1 MKIYFA
7 GSIRGGRQDIELYQ
21 EIIGLLGKYGKV
33 MTEHVG
39 DSELN
44 ITESGWSQKRIYDYD
59 MNMLSGSEVMVA
71 EVSTP
76 SLGVGY
82 EIARFEGKPIL
93 GLVKK
98 SIGGH
103 LSSMIAGNP
112 NVTVFEYSDIEDIQK
127 IIEEYFK
134 NLSK

>member
-1 MKIYFA
+1 MNIYFA

-21 EIIGLLGKYGKV
+21 EIIDLLVKHGKV
-33 MTEHVG
+33 LTEHVG
-39 DSELN
+39 DSDLN
-44 ITESGWSQKRIYDYD
+44 ITESGWSQEKIYNYD
-59 MNMLSGSEVMVA
+59 MDMLRRSEVMVA

-93 GLVKK
+93 CLVKE
-98 SIGGH
+98 SVGNN

-112 NVTVFEYSDIEDIQK
+112 NLTIFKYKNIEDIQK
-127 IIEEYFK
+127 IIEDYFT
-134 NLSK
+134 NL